1 MSRANY
7 FNGLTKLWVSF
18 AVAVEDLKR
27 KLFRAPEKPMKV
39 ETEEFRRRSFPSF
52 GQCIYCGE
60 PEAKTKLTNEH
71 IVPLSLGGTSM
82 LLKASCTSCA
92 KITSQLELH
101 LARNIFG
108 HHRIHANVATRNR
121 KNRPSVLPATIKIGE
136 TPAQDMEFLIG
147 DHPYFTFL
155 PVWKA
160 PGMLTGASPTANF
173 ATEELHRFDFVPA
186 HFRKLI
192 SLADTDSLSFQAPIK
207 LNEDQFS
214 RALAKIAYCT
224 AVSRYGLNGF
234 ERTTIVD
241 FILGKYPFA
250 QYLVGGR
257 TDDVSPPMPKNIDH
271 AIVLMEMSVSQKNTI
286 IAMVRLFANTGT
298 GTHGMPAYTVMIGAR

>member
-1 MSRANY
+1 MSE
-7 FNGLTKLWVSF
+7 SS
-18 AVAVEDLKR
+18 
-27 KLFRAPEKPMKV
+27 APEQPIKV
-39 ETEEFRRRSFPSF
+39 ETEEFRNRSFPSF
-52 GQCIYCGE
+52 GQCIYCDA
-60 PEAKTKLTNEH
+60 PETQTKLTNEH

-82 LLKASCTSCA
+82 LLQASCTSCA

-121 KNRPSVLPATIKIGE
+121 KRRPSVLPATIKIGE
-136 TPAQDMEFLIG
+136 NPAQDMEFSIE

-155 PVWKA
+155 PVWKT
-160 PGMLTGASPTANF
+160 PGMLTAASPTANF

-186 HFRKLI
+186 HFGKLI
-192 SLADTDSLSFQAPIK
+192 SLADTETLSFQSPIK

-250 QYLVGGR
+250 QYLVGG
-257 TDDVSPPMPKNIDH
+257 TTNDVAPPMAKNIDH
-271 AIVLMEMSVSQKNTI
+271 VIALMETSVFEKNTI
-286 IAMVRLFANTGT
+286 IAVVRLFANTGT
-298 GTHGMPAYTVMIGAR
+298 GTHGMPAYTVVIGARSQLTL